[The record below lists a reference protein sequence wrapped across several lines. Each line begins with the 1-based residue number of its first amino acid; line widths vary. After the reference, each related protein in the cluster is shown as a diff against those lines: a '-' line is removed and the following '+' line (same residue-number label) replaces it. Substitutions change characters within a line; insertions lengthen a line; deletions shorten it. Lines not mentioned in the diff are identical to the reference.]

1 MEYVIFKLSSENY
14 TIRLDKIKEILVY
27 SQVIITKLFDE
38 EPYMK
43 GLINLRGEVIPII
56 DLRTLFGIED
66 KDISS
71 ETVIIVV
78 NTSDDKLMGVIVD
91 NIVSVKELDLNQKVQ
106 APLLGVSIDPKYIE
120 GLVRL
125 DVDDMATILNIDEV
139 LKFEELCE

>member
-91 NIVSVKELDLNQKVQ
+91 NIVSVKELDLNKKVQ
-106 APLLGVSIDPKYIE
+106 APSMGISIDPQYIE

-125 DVDDMATILNIDEV
+125 DSSEMVTILNIDEV

>member
-14 TIRLDKIKEILVY
+14 TLRLDKIKEILVY

-43 GLINLRGEVIPII
+43 GLINLRGEVIPVI

-91 NIVSVKELDLNQKVQ
+91 NIVSVKELDLNKKVQ
-106 APLLGVSIDPKYIE
+106 APSMGISIDPQYIE

-125 DVDDMATILNIDEV
+125 DSSEMVTILNIDEV